1 MDLESFRR
9 SPIGELV
16 SIVIPAARPGLESTS
31 YFAFVP
37 TPLPDEPAIDMEAVD
52 LASRAAMAVA
62 RLDQAMGQL
71 PNPQLLLRPIIRREA
86 VSTSALE
93 GTYAPFDEVLEAD
106 FLEENQLSAPQ
117 REIQNFV
124 RAVEESRLL
133 LENRPISRNVI
144 SKLQQIIVRGTPGD
158 TYQAGDIRQAQV
170 FIGAR
175 SRDIAQARF
184 VPPPPGQFY
193 LEAGV
198 YEWEKWVSSPKPMP
212 IVLRMALAHYQ
223 FETLHPYND
232 GNGRLG
238 RLIALMQLVED
249 GVLKMPSL
257 NISPWLEARRDEYID
272 GLLEVSKT
280 GDFNPWVKFFSRA
293 VLEQAEDGIRAIAEL
308 IEFRDSTIEK
318 LRHQNV
324 RGSALQIVENLTG
337 YPVIDV
343 PTARRLTGKT
353 FEAANQAVARLV
365 EEGVLRE
372 ITGRKM
378 NRLFVCPGI
387 MRIININTAY

>member
-1 MDLESFRR
+1 MH
-9 SPIGELV
+9 
-16 SIVIPAARPGLESTS
+16 
-31 YFAFVP
+31 
-37 TPLPDEPAIDMEAVD
+37 
-52 LASRAAMAVA
+52 
-62 RLDQAMGQL
+62 
-71 PNPQLLLRPIIRREA
+71 
-86 VSTSALE
+86 
-93 GTYAPFDEVLEAD
+93 
-106 FLEENQLSAPQ
+106 
-117 REIQNFV
+117 
-124 RAVEESRLL
+124 
-133 LENRPISRNVI
+133 
-144 SKLQQIIVRGTPGD
+144 
-158 TYQAGDIRQAQV
+158 
-170 FIGAR
+170 
-175 SRDIAQARF
+175 
-184 VPPPPGQFY
+184 
-193 LEAGV
+193 
-198 YEWEKWVSSPKPMP
+198 EWEKWVNSEKPMP
-212 IVLRMALAHYQ
+212 IVIRMALAHYQ

-238 RLIALMQLVED
+238 RLIALMQLVEH

-280 GDFNPWVKFFSRA
+280 GDFNPWVKLFSRA
-293 VLEQAEDGIRAIAEL
+293 VLEQAEDGIQAIAEL
-308 IEFRDSTIEK
+308 IEFRDATIEK

-372 ITGRKM
+372 ITGKKM